1 MQAANVSTA
10 SRIQEQLTTRLPL
23 VWFSLAFLAGVVFA
37 SLVALHILGWVAL
50 IIVSMLLILAA
61 RILPPRYPSLPSL
74 FSPFTFVLLLA
85 FFLGAARY
93 QLSVPQFNAF
103 HIAFYNDRDYE
114 LLITGTVIEPPDYR

>member
-93 QLSVPQFNAF
+93 QLSV
-103 HIAFYNDRDYE
+103 RKWTE
-114 LLITGTVIEPPDYR
+114 LRAVHCTTSTAT